1 MPQPK
6 QISAT
11 DAPREIPQTQNVVLL
26 KRSTLDKPWSI
37 LSLNRKTEVINV
49 RAQFTDVNLIEE
61 EVLENPERLE
71 KPKPKKRSK
80 LLAASRGRRSQE
92 KLQLEQRG
100 FHSIVI
106 RRTFERGPR
115 RSTVRNLKGKK
126 IAAQLARNVVTSKA
140 EAPVSKCIRFLAAN
154 NVSPPTIP
162 THRPCRRWSIREDRD
177 NFWLVGTHSD
187 RGPCC
192 S

>member
-49 RAQFTDVNLIEE
+49 RAQFADVNLIEE

-92 KLQLEQRG
+92 ILQREQRG

-106 RRTFERGPR
+106 RRTFDRGPR

-126 IAAQLARNVVTSKA
+126 IAVQLARNVVTSKA
-140 EAPVSKCIRFLAAN
+140 ETPVSKCIRFLAAN

-177 NFWLVGTHSD
+177 NFWLVGTRSD